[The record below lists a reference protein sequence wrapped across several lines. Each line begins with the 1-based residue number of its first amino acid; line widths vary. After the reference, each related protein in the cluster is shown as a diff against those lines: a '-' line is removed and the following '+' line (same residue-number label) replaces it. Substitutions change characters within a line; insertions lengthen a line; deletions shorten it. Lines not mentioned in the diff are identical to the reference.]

1 MMAIKN
7 YTTKVK
13 ASKSVGEI
21 QDILARHGAFRTSI
35 DYGEGGRLLG
45 LSFALKAGEEVQAFR
60 LPARVEAVKA
70 ILERQKAK
78 STDEHAENVAWRN
91 IKDWVDAQMALIETG
106 QADVAEVM
114 MPYMLD
120 REGRTLY
127 EAMSKRLL
135 EGGDAS

>member
-13 ASKSVGEI
+13 ASKTVGEI
-21 QDILARHGAFRTSI
+21 QAILARHGAFRTSLE
-35 DYGEGGRLLG
+35 YGEGGRLLG
-45 LSFALKAGEEVQAFR
+45 LSFALKGRDGEIQAYR

-70 ILERQKAK
+70 ILGRQRAK

-91 IKDWVDAQMALIETG
+91 IMDWVDAQMALIETG

-120 REGRTLY
+120 NTGKTLY
-127 EAMSKRLL
+127 EAFSGRML
-135 EGGDAS
+135 EESDG

>member
-1 MMAIKN
+1 MAIKN

-45 LSFALKAGEEVQAFR
+45 LSFALKGTADEVQAYR

-70 ILERQKAK
+70 ILVRQKTK

-127 EAMSKRLL
+127 EAMSQRLL